1 MKTSGSVLLTLLTIG
16 LFTLTSFKWTEKLTG
31 QFRFYW
37 SDGRHGHY
45 GLLKVNDNKIKLT
58 NWSSNFFHPTKM
70 QINGR
75 LTNESD
81 SIVFTP
87 KTIEFYRNIETETK
101 TKYKKVKCTCDQVG
115 LSKIDKDNEW
125 YIIKSCDKRKYFVKG
140 DTLIEGNTN
149 NKYIRD

>member
-1 MKTSGSVLLTLLTIG
+1 MKTSGSLLLILLTIV
-16 LFTLTSFKWTEKLTG
+16 LFILTSFTQTEKLNG

-45 GLLKVNDNKIKLT
+45 GLLKVNNNKIKLT

-75 LTNESD
+75 MTSELD

-87 KTIEFYRNIETETK
+87 ETIEFYRAVETETK
-101 TKYKKVKCTCDQVG
+101 IKYKKVKCTCDETG
-115 LSKIDKDNEW
+115 LNKIDKDNEW
-125 YIIKSCDKRKYFVKG
+125 YIIKSCDEIKYFIKA

-149 NKYIRD
+149 RKYIRD